1 MPNTIARET
10 ELRRNVIDRLISASL
25 TDAAPI
31 REATLQ
37 RWRALKTTREIPGS
51 PEPAAG

>member
-1 MPNTIARET
+1 MPNTIALET

-25 TDAAPI
+25 SDAAPA

-37 RWRALKTTREIPGS
+37 RWRALKPVREYPGA
-51 PEPAAG
+51 PDPAAT

>member
-1 MPNTIARET
+1 MPTTIALET

-25 TDAAPI
+25 TDAAPA

-37 RWRALKTTREIPGS
+37 RWRSLKPIREIPGA